1 MKNESCCL
9 VLACWTEYLLSL
21 LYYNGY
27 NAEGHTEVDIC
38 VVDVAKTQ
46 YDNLDEL
53 NMPRFFQL
61 L

>member
-1 MKNESCCL
+1 MKNESCCF
-9 VLACWTEYLLSL
+9 VLQDLWTEYLLSI

-46 YDNLDEL
+46 YHNLD
-53 NMPRFFQL
+53 
-61 L
+61 